1 MRRIPK
7 KYEKKIIALFKA
19 HPQVVETHKIE
30 TCTAILGILWRCKA
44 VEVPKLLRLMTAR
57 SKGDITYHLGD
68 KQLSFGM
75 PVTITFAISEAV
87 EDQD

>member
-19 HPQVVETHKIE
+19 HPQVVETHVIE
-30 TCTAILGILWRCKA
+30 TYTAILGIHWRCQA
-44 VEVPKLLRLMTAR
+44 SEVPELLRLMTAR
-57 SKGDITYHLGD
+57 SKGDITYHFGA

-87 EDQD
+87 EDQA